1 MSKLSDHLNNLNRGE
16 LSTRQ
21 ISNMAAKQGVS
32 ASHVTLSRYLRG
44 DHPIP
49 AKRAPLEAFA
59 IAFGVSVEP
68 LIELG
73 NQPEEGYPFE
83 LPAKAATLNEAERAA
98 ILHRDDY
105 HSLILQGETMCKP
118 LNSPLTHYFQE
129 ASGHKKK
136 TLPAISR
143 EGLHPHIRGRFF
155 LLGVLRVAVLG
166 TSCVYKLV
174 PLGHIIRRGLSWGW
188 LSLNRLGGLGG
199 A

>member
-98 ILHRDDY
+98 ILQLIDVMVEAKKPAKSWRD
-105 HSLILQGETMCKP
+105 
-118 LNSPLTHYFQE
+118 N
-129 ASGHKKK
+129 
-136 TLPAISR
+136 LPAP
-143 EGLHPHIRGRFF
+143 EDMGYHIG
-155 LLGVLRVAVLG
+155 AP
-166 TSCVYKLV
+166 T
-174 PLGHIIRRGLSWGW
+174 PD
-188 LSLNRLGGLGG
+188 GGEFRPDKYQDHAMLWDRYGKEWKNHYTL
-199 A
+199 AANTKKPNDDIEEPWT

>member
-1 MSKLSDHLNNLNRGE
+1 MSKLSEHLNNLNRGE

-73 NQPEEGYPFE
+73 NQSEEGYPFE

-98 ILHRDDY
+98 ILHLIDVMVASKLPT
-105 HSLILQGETMCKP
+105 SLPGT
-118 LNSPLTHYFQE
+118 
-129 ASGHKKK
+129 
-136 TLPAISR
+136 
-143 EGLHPHIRGRFF
+143 
-155 LLGVLRVAVLG
+155 VAHQVEE
-166 TSCVYKLV
+166 
-174 PLGHIIRRGLSWGW
+174 IRREQELERLANKFGDFHPERAGYDLAAHHDDEARARMDW
-188 LSLNRLGGLGG
+188 LDNLGEEPQD
-199 A
+199 